1 MNSILFDVERTLEG
15 TGRGSI
21 AFLPATYLLGVLTSL
36 TPCTLSM
43 FPLTVNFF
51 ESRSGILSYLQFSAG
66 LGLTFALIGV
76 GVGALG
82 STGTNQ
88 EIKLVAAGILQVY
101 LGMTVLGLADLPALP
116 RLGNLPTAE
125 SLTTGED
132 EEAGGA
138 AMFAPLLLGAVTGLT
153 TTPCS
158 TPVLTSILATSLT
171 TSIPETLLT
180 LLTYTTGYT
189 TLLLIATVKGKEWA
203 VKIKGGKVVDQ
214 VLGAIIVAAGVR
226 GILEG
231 AIGDPGL
238 VGMEWVSNGFQFS

>member
-1 MNSILFDVERTLEG
+1 
-15 TGRGSI
+15 
-21 AFLPATYLLGVLTSL
+21 
-36 TPCTLSM
+36 
-43 FPLTVNFF
+43 
-51 ESRSGILSYLQFSAG
+51 
-66 LGLTFALIGV
+66 
-76 GVGALG
+76 
-82 STGTNQ
+82 
-88 EIKLVAAGILQVY
+88 
-101 LGMTVLGLADLPALP
+101 
-116 RLGNLPTAE
+116 
-125 SLTTGED
+125 
-132 EEAGGA
+132 
-138 AMFAPLLLGAVTGLT
+138 MFAPLLLGAVTGLT